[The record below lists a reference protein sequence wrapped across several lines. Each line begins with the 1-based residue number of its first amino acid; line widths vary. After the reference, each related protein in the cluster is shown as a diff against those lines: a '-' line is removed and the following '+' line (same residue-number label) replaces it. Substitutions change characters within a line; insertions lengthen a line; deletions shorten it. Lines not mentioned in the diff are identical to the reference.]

1 MKALDIFFLTHGFN
15 QEDYVI
21 SNYDNTCIRNKDLFK
36 AGYEAK
42 NELIQKRIDEI
53 TAEIKELSDSSMKTS
68 FKLTALRA
76 VKKELKSL
84 LVSE

>member
-1 MKALDIFFLTHGFN
+1 MKAIDIYFLIYGFN

-42 NELIQKRIDEI
+42 NELIQKRIDQI
-53 TAEIKELSDSSMKTS
+53 TTEIKGLADGSMKTS
-68 FKLTALRA
+68 FKLNSLRA

>member
-1 MKALDIFFLTHGFN
+1 MKALDIYFLKQGIN
-15 QEDYVI
+15 QDDMIFAHRAGEHK
-21 SNYDNTCIRNKDLFK
+21 RNKDLFK
-36 AGYEAK
+36 AVYEAK

-53 TAEIKELSDSSMKTS
+53 TTEIKDLADGSMATS